1 MLYSTKTFAF
11 EYSLKEAEIV
21 LLGIPWD
28 STETGKSVKF
38 GPLFIREAI
47 KNLPGFDFTSK
58 QNVFEKFKFC
68 DLGDLEIVYGNWKL
82 TEKRIKDTI
91 KEIKE
96 TNPKVFPVFLGGD
109 HLISLGILNALQGK
123 EKITVIHFDAH
134 RDLMEDW
141 MEEKFSH
148 ISWAKRLIENKNF
161 NLIQLGIRSSSKK
174 EEKTAKKFRIKE
186 SLKEIQGP
194 VYISVDLDVFDP
206 SICPEVGTPE
216 PLGMQQKEF
225 FSLLKE
231 ICSKSKV
238 IGLDLVECAS
248 DKVNSQTALIAAN
261 VFKKVIDWKK
271 KE

>member
-1 MLYSTKTFAF
+1 MLYTTKTFPF
-11 EYSLKEAEIV
+11 EHEPKKAEIV
-21 LLGIPWD
+21 LLGVPWD

-47 KNLPGFDFTSK
+47 KNLPGFDFESK

-82 TEKRIKDTI
+82 TEKRIQYTI

-96 TNPKVFPVFLGGD
+96 INPKAFPVFLGGD
-109 HLISLGILNALQGK
+109 HLISLGIINALKGK

-134 RDLMEDW
+134 RDLMENW
-141 MEEKFSH
+141 MGEKFSH
-148 ISWAKRLIENKNF
+148 ITWAKRLLEEKGIE
-161 NLIQLGIRSSSKK
+161 LIQLGSRSSSKE

-186 SLKEIQGP
+186 SLKGIKGK

-248 DKVNSQTALIAAN
+248 DKVNLQTALIAAN
-261 VFKKVIDWKK
+261 VFKKVLVWKK